1 MRKKAHSTPDYLD
14 ALAAF
19 INRSPTPFHAVKE
32 VAACLEQA
40 GFRSL
45 QPDQRWALRYGDA
58 GFVTRNG
65 SALIAFR
72 IGSAFTPD
80 HGAFQ
85 LVAAHTD
92 SPALRLKLRG
102 STVIGG
108 TLRLPVEVYG
118 GGINSSWLDRP
129 LSVAGRYAL
138 PTPDGPQM
146 ALTAEHGVRPVI
158 PNLAIHMNQDV
169 NSGFTYNPQQH
180 LAALCGEG
188 TLRDFLAA
196 VCSGPAAETGENLA
210 AELLLHDAV
219 PVSRS
224 GLRGEWLQ
232 GPRLDN
238 LCSCF
243 AALNAL
249 AGSSADSHATRVI
262 FLADHEE
269 IGSLSAQGADSAFLR
284 DTLFRLTLALA
295 LPDPQETFLRI
306 LARSTLLSCD
316 AAHGW
321 HPNFPDAADPGH
333 RPLLNGGIVLKHNV
347 SQRYATCC
355 PTAARFEQQLL
366 RAGLPFQHFAVRA
379 DQRCGSTI
387 GPVCTALLGIPG
399 CDIGIPLWGMHSCRE
414 TAGSRDQHLLRDA
427 ITAFWNP

>member
-1 MRKKAHSTPDYLD
+1 MRKKTPPATDYLD
-14 ALAAF
+14 TLSAF
-19 INRSPTPFHAVKE
+19 IDRSPTPFHVVKE
-32 VAACLEQA
+32 STAALAQA
-40 GFRSL
+40 GFRPL
-45 QPDQRWALRYGDA
+45 LPDQRWTLRPGDA
-58 GFVTRNG
+58 GYVTRNG

-72 IGSAFTPD
+72 IGSAFTPEN
-80 HGAFQ
+80 GAFQ

-102 STVIGG
+102 ATAGGG

-118 GGINSSWLDRP
+118 GGINSTWLDRP
-129 LSVAGRYAL
+129 LGVSGRYVVTDAN
-138 PTPDGPQM
+138 GPRLG
-146 ALTAEHGVRPVI
+146 LTAEHGVRPVI
-158 PNLAIHMNQDV
+158 PNLAIHLNQEA
-169 NSGFTYNPQQH
+169 NNGFTYNPQQH

-188 TLRDFLAA
+188 SLRDFLAA
-196 VCSGPAAETGENLA
+196 VCGEAAAAAGEELA
-210 AELLLHDAV
+210 AELFLHDAV
-219 PVSRS
+219 PVSRG

-243 AALNAL
+243 AAL
-249 AGSSADSHATRVI
+249 SAIAESPADDAFARVI

-284 DTLFRLTLALA
+284 DTLFRLTLAL
-295 LPDPQETFLRI
+295 PDPQETFLRL

-321 HPNFPDAADPGH
+321 HPNFPEVADPGH
-333 RPLLNGGIVLKHNV
+333 RPLLNGGIVIKHNV
-347 SQRYATCC
+347 AQRYATCS
-355 PTAARFEQQLL
+355 PTAARFEHQL
-366 RAGLPFQHFAVRA
+366 RQAGLPFQHFAVRA

-399 CDIGIPLWGMHSCRE
+399 CDVGIPLWGMHSCRE
-414 TAGSRDQHLLRDA
+414 TAGSRDQLLLRDA